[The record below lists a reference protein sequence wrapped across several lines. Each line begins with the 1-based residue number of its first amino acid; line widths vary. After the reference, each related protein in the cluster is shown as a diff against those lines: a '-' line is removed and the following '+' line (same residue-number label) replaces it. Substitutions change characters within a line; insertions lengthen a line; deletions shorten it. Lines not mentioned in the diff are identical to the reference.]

1 MHRHE
6 ESRMNHYSHTKKI
19 KICNVDE
26 EGRFGGPE
34 RRIIQ
39 VAKALEDFGVE
50 TVVLFPRLDSA
61 VFAKKIADSGVHGVS
76 WPITRLSKEKK
87 ILVRYALLFWLEI
100 LGLIFF
106 FKKRKIE
113 LIHVNGS
120 YQFKVA
126 IAARLAGIPAVW
138 HLNDTFAPSILK
150 RVFHAVA
157 PLCARGFIIAGKRV
171 GAYYLDGTPLADKPV
186 MEVHAPVD
194 MSFFDPARYSEGP
207 EDQDGEKRKKVV
219 IGTVSGVNPAKGLEY
234 FIDAAGEILK
244 SCPDSRFLVAG
255 AVLSSQ
261 KKYYEMIQEK
271 LGKFDPE
278 KIAFCGLIDDV
289 PEFLSKLDIC
299 LFSSVTEASPTS
311 IWEAMS
317 MAKPVV
323 TTDVGSVNQY
333 IKDGESGFVV
343 PVRDSRKLAE
353 RTVELIK
360 NYSMRRKFG
369 MAARKTA
376 EKHLDIYNAAQK
388 HNEIYR
394 KILQS
399 KK

>member
-1 MHRHE
+1 MMNRNIHR
-6 ESRMNHYSHTKKI
+6 KKI

-39 VAKALEDFGVE
+39 VAKALSSYNVD
-50 TVVLFPRLDSA
+50 TVILFPKLDSG
-61 VFAKKIADSGVHGVS
+61 VFRSKIAEAGVHGVS
-76 WPITRLSKEKK
+76 WPMTRLSKEKK
-87 ILVRYALLFWLEI
+87 ILIRYALFFWLEI
-100 LGLIFF
+100 LGYIVF

-113 LIHVNGS
+113 LVHVNGS

-126 IAARLAGIPAVW
+126 IAARLAGAPVVW
-138 HLNDTFAPSILK
+138 HLNDTFAPSILR

-157 PLCARGFIIAGKRV
+157 PLCAKGFIIAGKRV
-171 GAYYLDGTPLADKPV
+171 GSYYLDGTALAKKPV
-186 MEVHAPVD
+186 MEIHAPVD
-194 MSFFDPARYSEGP
+194 MSFFDPSRYP
-207 EDQDGEKRKKVV
+207 EETEDDKRKDVV

-244 SCPDSRFLVAG
+244 TCPGARFMVAG

-278 KIAFCGLIDDV
+278 KIEFCGLIDDV
-289 PEFLSKLDIC
+289 PGFLSKLDIC

-311 IWEAMS
+311 IWEAMA

-323 TTDVGSVNQY
+323 TTDVGSVTQY
-333 IKDGESGFVV
+333 IKDGESGFIV
-343 PVRDSRKLAE
+343 PVGDSRKLAE
-353 RTVELIK
+353 RTVELI
-360 NYSMRRKFG
+360 NHPGMRKKFAL
-369 MAARKTA
+369 AARKSA
-376 EKHLDIYNAAQK
+376 LKNLDITSAARK
-388 HNEIYR
+388 HEEIYR
-394 KILQS
+394 KILQN
-399 KK
+399 K